1 MAVQSWTG
9 LSILF
14 GGLQVACNAKSFNAP
29 VPSVVELDKSALCDT
44 WDVYIAGR
52 RSVTWNATLMQDFAA
67 DGLDQRVFAALAVPN
82 VPVSL
87 LPAGTT
93 SGSVGWAFPSLPL
106 SYTPIEATHGDL
118 ATASLSGRG
127 SGVTVRGTLMHP
139 PATSRTSSST
149 GTAYQLGAITAAQR
163 MFCSAHVTL
172 TSGTSEQLVLKLQS
186 SATEGGSYSDR
197 ITFTTATDV
206 TSEWSS
212 VAGAVTD
219 TWWRASWT
227 ISGSDTPTFQFA
239 MVAGI
244 GPLA

>member
-1 MAVQSWTG
+1 MAVQAWTS

-14 GGLQVACNAKSFNAP
+14 GGIQVACNAKSFNAP
-29 VPSVVELDKSALCDT
+29 QVSVVELDKTALCDT
-44 WDVYIAGR
+44 WRRVHGGV
-52 RSVTWNATLMQDFAA
+52 RSVAWDASLMQDHAD
-67 DGLDQRVFAALAVPN
+67 DGLDERLWAALVVPDT
-82 VPVSL
+82 PVSL

-106 SYTPIEATHGDL
+106 SYTPIEATHSQL
-118 ATASLSGRG
+118 AMATLSGAG
-127 SGVTVRGTLMHP
+127 SGVAIRGTLMHP
-139 PATSRTSSST
+139 PDTSRTSSST
-149 GTAYQLGAITAAQR
+149 GTAYQLGAISAAQR

-186 SATEGGSYSDR
+186 SATEGGSYTDR
-197 ITFTTATDV
+197 ITFTTATDI
-206 TSEWSS
+206 TSQWSS
-212 VAGAVTD
+212 VVGAVTD

-244 GPLA
+244 GPLS